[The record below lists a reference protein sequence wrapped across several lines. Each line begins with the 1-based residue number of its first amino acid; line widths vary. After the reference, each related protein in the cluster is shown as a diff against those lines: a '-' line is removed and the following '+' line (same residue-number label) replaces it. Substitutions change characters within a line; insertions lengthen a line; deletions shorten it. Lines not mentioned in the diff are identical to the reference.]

1 MSLAVAEREA
11 PTLSVV
17 IPVYN
22 AEPYLD
28 ECLSSVLES
37 SFEDLEVICVN
48 DGSTDGSPDMLES
61 FARKDPRVSVIHQ
74 ENQGVGMARN
84 AGIRAARGT
93 FIHLLDAD
101 DWVER
106 DAYGPWCALASRHD
120 ADICECLY
128 EYVDAA
134 TRKTLLVPTDWGIP
148 EGEDELVTNVRKD
161 PRLLIPGHV
170 AGWNKLYS
178 RAFLLSNDIWF
189 EDLPCAENRAFY
201 YQALLRAQTYVRG
214 SERWV
219 FHRMNNPNSLDG
231 GELRLRNFEVE
242 FRSFESIWAMAQN
255 ESPELRIRL
264 LDSCIGS
271 GPSPCSS
278 ARTGGRTCQFWAM
291 PSSGG
296 PGSTAWSAPWP
307 SASRTPIETSSWAW
321 APAIG
326 RQCSGSR
333 PITWT
338 GDCATRPARWGQS
351 RHSGGRRTPA

>member
-1 MSLAVAEREA
+1 MGLAVAEREA

-28 ECLSSVLES
+28 ECLSSALES

-48 DGSTDGSPDMLES
+48 DGSTDGSPEILES

-84 AGIRAARGT
+84 AGIRAARGA

-101 DWVER
+101 DWVAR
-106 DAYGPWCALASRHD
+106 DAYGPWCALASRHN

-189 EDLPCAENRAFY
+189 EDLPCAEDRAFY

-264 LDSCIGS
+264 LDSCIGDTIFYFN
-271 GPSPCSS
+271 
-278 ARTGGRTCQFWAM
+278 RTKDTVFERAVAVQLCTYWRPYLPILGDAIFGRPWFDGLVRAVAICQPNAYRDLILGLGTRYREAM
-291 PSSGG
+291 QRLE
-296 PGSTAWSAPWP
+296 ANHL
-307 SASRTPIETSSWAW
+307 
-321 APAIG
+321 
-326 RQCSGSR
+326 
-333 PITWT
+333 
-338 GDCATRPARWGQS
+338 DK
-351 RHSGGRRTPA
+351 